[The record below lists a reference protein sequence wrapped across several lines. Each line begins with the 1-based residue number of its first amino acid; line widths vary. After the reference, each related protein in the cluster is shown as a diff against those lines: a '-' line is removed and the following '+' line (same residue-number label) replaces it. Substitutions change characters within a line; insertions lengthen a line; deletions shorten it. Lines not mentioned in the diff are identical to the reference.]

1 MLIAS
6 LSDPDRR
13 SGDRSRCVISR
24 RKKKTWLA
32 HLIVEIED
40 EGIEWIEDDRRSEV
54 GIDLGLKQLIMTSYG
69 TTYDNIRFDK
79 AIEDEIDGTYR
90 RMSVLDRNSPEY
102 RRLLNHVRNKY
113 ERINN
118 LRAQYLNH
126 VVKELFEEY
135 NFIAF
140 EDIEVKKLMEV
151 EFRSTRRSQNNA
163 AWGILVRKAVQ
174 DQKYQGAVVVLVDP
188 RSTSQRCSRCGM
200 TVKKNLSV
208 RIHACPYCG
217 LVLDRDHNATLNI
230 LAAGRAAPAGLP
242 PGTAERERSPS
253 CTSRSRSLL
262 EEANTVRGPL
272 QKGGPRYFTSIGRN
286 TQIRIRRIL
295 NPWLYPIGNWRTRW
309 RTGASPRR
317 TSPQERR
324 SPCPS

>member
-1 MLIAS
+1 MRYTTVTLSLRPTHKQKRRLEETRRTCMEVRNHFLIIATEFYVQHGWALSWFDLNAMVPTVKIDYPEMLRVH
-6 LSDPDRR
+6 SDTIRNAIFKAHGALAAAIEIGTDKDGALVLPNLKKDECFN
-13 SGDRSRCVISR
+13 SFEYVSPKHFSIEGDLLYLGVMRKDVGGIPFKPGQKIRGPIKRCIIS

-40 EGIEWIEDDRRSEV
+40 EGVEWIEDDPRSEV

-188 RSTSQRCSRCGM
+188 R
-200 TVKKNLSV
+200 
-208 RIHACPYCG
+208 
-217 LVLDRDHNATLNI
+217 
-230 LAAGRAAPAGLP
+230 
-242 PGTAERERSPS
+242 GT
-253 CTSRSRSLL
+253 
-262 EEANTVRGPL
+262 
-272 QKGGPRYFTSIGRN
+272 
-286 TQIRIRRIL
+286 
-295 NPWLYPIGNWRTRW
+295 
-309 RTGASPRR
+309 
-317 TSPQERR
+317 
-324 SPCPS
+324 